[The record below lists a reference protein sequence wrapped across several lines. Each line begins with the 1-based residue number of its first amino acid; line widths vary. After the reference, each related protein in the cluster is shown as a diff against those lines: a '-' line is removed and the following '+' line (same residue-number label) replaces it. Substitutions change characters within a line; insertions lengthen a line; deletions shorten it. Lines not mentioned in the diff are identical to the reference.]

1 MARGAGRPRGTE
13 RFHFLAGWATA
24 TEGNKNPCGVDG
36 IRHSL
41 GPMDAPRT
49 GPVTDSLD
57 RRIISAL
64 QIDGRAAWH
73 RIAAAL
79 GEPERTVVRR
89 GTRLLESGLVRIGA
103 LPMRGRSVVVGVRC
117 APGRARITATALA
130 RRSDCVFA
138 HVLTG
143 TLDCLAELRWPRE
156 RLAGLVLDELAGLP
170 GVVEIRTLAVLRHA
184 RTIREWHAG
193 LLTEAE
199 IAALRGDAGA
209 DGASGPVTDP
219 LPTSETPPELS
230 RADRLLLHALA
241 DDGRRTYDE
250 LARVSGVSEATARR
264 RLGALRR
271 EGKVRIRAVI
281 EPAVLGLPVEAV
293 LWVRTPPARVDT
305 VTTALAGSAHV
316 RYASF
321 ATGARQLLVLTAF
334 PDEDALHAFVTRSPW
349 LPDVASID
357 VSLVL
362 TTLKRGGMP
371 APWLQD

>member
-1 MARGAGRPRGTE
+1 
-13 RFHFLAGWATA
+13 
-24 TEGNKNPCGVDG
+24 
-36 IRHSL
+36 
-41 GPMDAPRT
+41 MDAPQT

-103 LPMRGRSVVVGVRC
+103 MAMRGRSVVVGVRC
-117 APGRARITATALA
+117 APGRARVTATALA
-130 RRSDCVFA
+130 RRPDCVFA

-143 TLDCLAELRWPRE
+143 TPDCVAELRCPRE

-170 GVVEIRTLAVLRHA
+170 GVTETRTLPVLRHV

-193 LLTEAE
+193 LLTDAE
-199 IAALRGDAGA
+199 IAALKGGA
-209 DGASGPVTDP
+209 DPSDTASPQVTDP
-219 LPTSETPPELS
+219 LPPADISPELS

-241 DDGRRTYDE
+241 EDGRRTYDE
-250 LARVSGVSEATARR
+250 LARVAGVSEATARR
-264 RLGALRR
+264 RLGTLRR
-271 EGKVRIRAVI
+271 EGRVRIRAVI

-293 LWVRTPPARVDT
+293 LWARTSPAEVDS
-305 VTTALAGSAHV
+305 VTAALTESAHV

-321 ATGARQLLVLTAF
+321 VTGERQLLILTAF
-334 PDEDALHAFVTRSPW
+334 PDETALHDFVTRSPW
-349 LPDVASID
+349 LRAVASLD

-362 TTLKRGGMP
+362 TTLKRGGML
-371 APWLQD
+371 APWLRD

>member
-1 MARGAGRPRGTE
+1 
-13 RFHFLAGWATA
+13 
-24 TEGNKNPCGVDG
+24 
-36 IRHSL
+36 
-41 GPMDAPRT
+41 MDAPQT

-79 GEPERTVVRR
+79 GEPERTVARR
-89 GTRLLESGLVRIGA
+89 GTRLLEAGLVRIGA
-103 LPMRGRSVVVGVRC
+103 MAMRGRSVVVGVRC
-117 APGRARITATALA
+117 TPGRARVTATALA
-130 RRSDCVFA
+130 RRPDCVFA

-143 TLDCLAELRWPRE
+143 TPDCLAELRWPRE

-170 GVVEIRTLAVLRHA
+170 GVVETRTLPVLRHV

-199 IAALRGDAGA
+199 MTALKCEDPS
-209 DGASGPVTDP
+209 DTASPPVTDP
-219 LPTSETPPELS
+219 LPTGGASPELS
-230 RADRLLLHALA
+230 RVDRLLLHALA
-241 DDGRRTYDE
+241 EDGRRTYDE

-281 EPAVLGLPVEAV
+281 EPTVLGLPVEAV
-293 LWVRTPPARVDT
+293 LRARTPPAKVDS
-305 VTTALAGSAHV
+305 VTTALAESAHV
-316 RYASF
+316 RYTSVV
-321 ATGARQLLVLTAF
+321 TGERQLLILTAF
-334 PDEDALHAFVTRSPW
+334 PDETALHDFVTRSPW
-349 LPDVASID
+349 LREVASID
-357 VSLVL
+357 VALVL
-362 TTLKRGGMP
+362 TTLKRGGLL

>member
-1 MARGAGRPRGTE
+1 
-13 RFHFLAGWATA
+13 
-24 TEGNKNPCGVDG
+24 
-36 IRHSL
+36 
-41 GPMDAPRT
+41 MDASQT

-79 GEPERTVVRR
+79 GEPERTVGRR

-103 LPMRGRSVVVGVRC
+103 MVVRGRSVVVGVRC
-117 APGRARITATALA
+117 APGRARVTATALA
-130 RRSDCVFA
+130 RRPDCVFA

-143 TLDCLAELRWPRE
+143 TPDCVAELRCPRD

-170 GVVEIRTLAVLRHA
+170 GVTETRTLPVLRHV

-193 LLTEAE
+193 LLTETE
-199 IAALRGDAGA
+199 IAALKGTA
-209 DGASGPVTDP
+209 ASGTVPATVDP
-219 LPTSETPPELS
+219 LPVGDASPELS
-230 RADRLLLHALA
+230 RADRLLFHAVA
-241 DDGRRTYDE
+241 EDGRRAYDE
-250 LARVSGVSEATARR
+250 LARVAGVSEATARR

-271 EGKVRIRAVI
+271 EGKIRIRAVI

-293 LWVRTPPARVDT
+293 LWVRTPPAEVDA
-305 VTTALAGSAHV
+305 VAAALAESVHV

-321 ATGARQLLVLTAF
+321 VTGERQLLVLTAF
-334 PDEDALHAFVTRSPW
+334 PDEAALHDFVTRASW
-349 LPDVASID
+349 LRAVTSVDVA
-357 VSLVL
+357 LVL
-362 TTLKRGGMP
+362 TTLKRGGLP